1 MFVVASRK
9 SAENLKR
16 TATAHAAW
24 RDYLVCSWSFVL
36 TTGNGVMVSL
46 LVDEIYFDGTGRM
59 ESVESYDWIQTL
71 LT

>member
-9 SAENLKR
+9 SAENLKH

-24 RDYLVCSWSFVL
+24 RDYLVWSWSFVL

-46 LVDEIYFDGTGRM
+46 LVDEVYFDGTGRM